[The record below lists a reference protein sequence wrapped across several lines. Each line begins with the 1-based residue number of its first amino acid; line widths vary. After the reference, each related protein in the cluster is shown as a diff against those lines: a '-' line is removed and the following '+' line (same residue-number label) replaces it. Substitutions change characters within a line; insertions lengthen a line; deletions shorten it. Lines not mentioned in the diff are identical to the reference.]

1 MRTLI
6 QALKT
11 KELRNKILFTLGIII
26 IYRIGSFI
34 PTPGVD
40 YKVVQ
45 QCVGSMNST
54 SENFIGLVN
63 LFSGGA
69 MLQLSIF
76 ALGVMP
82 YITASIVIQLL
93 RVVIPRFEALHKEGQ
108 SGEAKLTQY
117 TRYLT
122 IGLAVLQSTT
132 ILVTAR
138 SGALFN
144 YQCSQVVPDGSV
156 WNLVVMV
163 LIMTGGTGLIMWMAE
178 LITDKGLGQ
187 GMSILIFMSIC
198 SGFLPQLWEIGWGT
212 NGTDGNWG
220 KFAAVV
226 GTLLVI
232 MILVI
237 YVELAQRRI
246 PVQYTRRMIGR
257 KMYGGS
263 STYLPLKINMSGV
276 IPPIFASSILAVP
289 TLIAQFGNSDQSWVK
304 WINSNLANTTS
315 VWYIAL
321 YALMIVF
328 FCFFYTE
335 ITFNPDETA
344 DNMKQYG
351 GFIPGIRA
359 GSATSNY
366 LSYVMNRLNTV
377 GAVYLLF
384 VALIPTVLIM
394 ALNLNTK
401 LPFGGTTILIIAGVG
416 LDTLRQAKAQTEQF
430 QYAGFLFEDTDHKEG
445 K

>member
-212 NGTDGNWG
+212 KGTDGNWA

-226 GTLLVI
+226 GVLLVI

-237 YVELAQRRI
+237 YVELSQRRI

-289 TLIAQFGNSDQSWVK
+289 TLIAQFGKDQSWAK

-351 GFIPGIRA
+351 GFMPGIRA
-359 GSATSNY
+359 GSATSRY

-394 ALNLNTK
+394 ALDLNTK

-430 QYAGFLFEDTDHKEG
+430 QYAGFLFEGTDHKEG

>member
-45 QCVGSMNST
+45 QCLGSMNST

>member
-40 YKVVQ
+40 YTVVQ
-45 QCVGSMNST
+45 QCVGKMNNA

-156 WNLVVMV
+156 WNLVVLV

-178 LITDKGLGQ
+178 LVTDKGLGQ

>member
-40 YKVVQ
+40 YTVVH
-45 QCVGSMNST
+45 QCVGKMNST

-93 RVVIPRFEALHKEGQ
+93 RVVIPRFEMLHKEGQ

-156 WNLVVMV
+156 WNLIVMV

-315 VWYIAL
+315 VWYIVL

>member
-40 YKVVQ
+40 YTVVQ
-45 QCVGSMNST
+45 QCVGKMNNA

-178 LITDKGLGQ
+178 LVTDKGLGQ

-198 SGFLPQLWEIGWGT
+198 SGFLPQLWEIGWDT

>member
-45 QCVGSMNST
+45 QCLGSMNST

-144 YQCSQVVPDGSV
+144 YRCSQVVPDGSV

-212 NGTDGNWG
+212 KGTDGNWA

-226 GTLLVI
+226 GVLLVI

-237 YVELAQRRI
+237 YVELSQRRI

-276 IPPIFASSILAVP
+276 IPPIFASSILAIP
-289 TLIAQFGNSDQSWVK
+289 TLIAQFGKSDQSWVK

-359 GSATSNY
+359 GSATSHY

-394 ALNLNTK
+394 ALDLNTK

-430 QYAGFLFEDTDHKEG
+430 QYAGFLFEGTDHKEG

>member
-40 YKVVQ
+40 YTVVQ
-45 QCVGSMNST
+45 QCVGKMNNA

-178 LITDKGLGQ
+178 LVTDKGLGQ

-212 NGTDGNWG
+212 NGSDGNWG

>member
-45 QCVGSMNST
+45 QCLGSMDST

-144 YQCSQVVPDGSV
+144 YRCSQVVPDGSV

-212 NGTDGNWG
+212 KGTDGNWA

-226 GTLLVI
+226 GVLLVI

-237 YVELAQRRI
+237 YVELSQRRI

-276 IPPIFASSILAVP
+276 IPPIFASSILAIP
-289 TLIAQFGNSDQSWVK
+289 TLIAQFGKSDQSWVK

-359 GSATSNY
+359 GSVTSRY

-394 ALNLNTK
+394 ALDLNTK

-430 QYAGFLFEDTDHKEG
+430 QYAGFLFEGTDHKEG